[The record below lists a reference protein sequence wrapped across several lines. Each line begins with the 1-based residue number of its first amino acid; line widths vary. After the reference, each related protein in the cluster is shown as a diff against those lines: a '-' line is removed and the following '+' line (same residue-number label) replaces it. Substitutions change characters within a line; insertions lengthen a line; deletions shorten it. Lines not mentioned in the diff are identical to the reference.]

1 MIMTSPTRIHITGA
15 PGSGC
20 TTLGRALAERLE
32 WPLLDTDDYF
42 WHATVPL
49 FQRKRDKEERNA
61 GLKRDLALHHQCVIS
76 GSVMLWDSALDDAFD
91 LVVFLHVPDEVRLP
105 RLIARE
111 TERFGT
117 PDAEFIAWAATYE
130 TADTTT
136 RSLALHRKWL
146 AERTCEILPIAG
158 NYTVEECVARI
169 LSHLGKTLSPLPS
182 PCPTCSST

>member
-1 MIMTSPTRIHITGA
+1 MAMTSPTRIHITGA
-15 PGSGC
+15 SGAGC
-20 TTLGRALAERLE
+20 TTLGRALAARLE
-32 WPLLDTDDYF
+32 VPLLDTDDYY

-49 FQRKRDKEERNA
+49 FQKKREIAERNVM
-61 GLKRDLALHHQCVIS
+61 LKQDLATHPRCVVS
-76 GSVMLWDSALDDAFD
+76 GSVMMWDSALDDAFD
-91 LVVFLHVPDEVRLP
+91 LVVFLRVPDVVRLP

-111 TERFGT
+111 TERFGS

-136 RSLALHRKWL
+136 RSLALHREWL
-146 AERTCEILPIAG
+146 AQRTCEILPIAG

-169 LSHLGKTLSPLPS
+169 LSHLGKTLSPS